1 MSSAAAAMA
10 RRLDW
15 AQRMVNQDDPSARG
29 ALEREL
35 FATVVESDE
44 QVLNMFTAWERRSI
58 PPHPLAELE
67 AAITHRRSG
76 GKRQDEGSPKHSSS
90 AAAQLANIGVKSI
103 DEQLAK
109 ALELIRTASS
119 SRSRSDEID
128 AGGEEEGSSRRSPTD
143 GNNLSGNLSG
153 DGHGSGDEGLVRRP
167 AAVKLSTHTLVP
179 SVYTEED
186 HRKKSPVAGGGG
198 KGRRSRSP
206 RSPRL
211 RRVPSPESTMWMSQT
226 ETTFTAVGRRRGP
239 GDYRPLH
246 PIEFGGVLEILREDN
261 EIRATT
267 ANEREDP
274 SNEKDHVTPN
284 AQGHPKSIASP
295 HSRQESADTASN
307 AQQRNNL
314 AATPTG
320 EIPSF
325 PSPHLLRLAR
335 LAVRHYPL
343 KSDFSLERV
352 DYFAHHNSSA
362 DHHHASLPQQHGEVP
377 PRMSGGQLTPPAGSS
392 PTILLEGG
400 RTEPGWLEE
409 SSPLASLRGQ
419 EHPDVLHQDDEQHR
433 RDEIQTPDTKHA
445 TKSQGV
451 PVDISVGGLQRII
464 ARVSDQLRQR
474 ELQRHRAA
482 QRTSL
487 SPRRAHQD
495 KAFR

>member
-67 AAITHRRSG
+67 TAITHRRSG

-90 AAAQLANIGVKSI
+90 AAQLANIGVKSI

-119 SRSRSDEID
+119 SRSRSDEI
-128 AGGEEEGSSRRSPTD
+128 GEEEGSSRRSPTD
-143 GNNLSGNLSG
+143 GNNLSGNLGG

-186 HRKKSPVAGGGG
+186 HRKKSPVAGVGG

-246 PIEFGGVLEILREDN
+246 PIEFGGVLEILTEDN

-267 ANEREDP
+267 TNEREDP
-274 SNEKDHVTPN
+274 SNEKDHVTN
-284 AQGHPKSIASP
+284 VQGHPKSIASP
-295 HSRQESADTASN
+295 HSRQESADATGASN
-307 AQQRNNL
+307 AQRNNL

-352 DYFAHHNSSA
+352 DYFTHHNSSA
-362 DHHHASLPQQHGEVP
+362 DHHHTSPSQQHGEVP
-377 PRMSGGQLTPPAGSS
+377 PRMSGAQLTPTAGSS

-419 EHPDVLHQDDEQHR
+419 EYPDVLHQDDEQQR
-433 RDEIQTPDTKHA
+433 CDETQTPHDAKHSA
-445 TKSQGV
+445 KNSGV

-474 ELQRHRAA
+474 ELQRHRVA
-482 QRTSL
+482 QRTGSL
-487 SPRRAHQD
+487 SPRRAHQE
-495 KAFR
+495 KSSH